1 MINEIHEGKKG
12 IVMEQPAIHRLAD
25 LDERYLDQAVRVFV
39 EGFYE
44 PLRFFSD
51 DKTLLVEAMK
61 HSFVKERFFAA
72 VDGDRVLGIL
82 AYSDNRGRAH
92 RLSRS
97 ALIRAFGPVKGRLAY
112 LLMGREF
119 QKPLELK
126 DDNQV
131 YIESVATAPEARG
144 RGVATALLNDL
155 FARLP
160 FDAYILEVADTN
172 TAAVR
177 LYRKLGITVF
187 RTKKQRW
194 LRKRVGF
201 NERLYMIRSAR

>member
-1 MINEIHEGKKG
+1 M
-12 IVMEQPAIHRLAD
+12 VMEQPAIHRLSE
-25 LDERYLDQAVRVFV
+25 LDERYLDQAVLVFV

-44 PLRFFSD
+44 PLRYFSD
-51 DKTLLVEAMK
+51 DKTLLVEALK

-72 VDGDRVLGIL
+72 VDGGRVLGIL

-92 RLSRS
+92 RLNRS
-97 ALIRAFGPVKGRLAY
+97 ALISAFGPVKGRLAY
-112 LLMGREF
+112 FMMGREF
-119 QKPLELK
+119 HKPLELK

-144 RGVATALLNDL
+144 KGIATALMNDL

-160 FDAYILEVADTN
+160 FGAYILEVADTN

-177 LYRKLGITVF
+177 LYRKLGFTVF
-187 RTKKQRW
+187 RRKKQRW

-201 NERLYMIRSAR
+201 NERLYMIKSAH